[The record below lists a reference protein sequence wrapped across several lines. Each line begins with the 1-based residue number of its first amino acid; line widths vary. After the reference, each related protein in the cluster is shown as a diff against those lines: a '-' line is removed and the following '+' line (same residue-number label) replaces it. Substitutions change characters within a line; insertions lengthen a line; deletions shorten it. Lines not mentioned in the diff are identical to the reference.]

1 MKRLLPRADIENWGG
16 PDLHGDADCEG
27 WSIAI
32 QWLGLLLELNFARV
46 GGRKGKAR

>member
-16 PDLHGDADCEG
+16 ADIDGNGHCEG

-32 QWLGLLLELNFARV
+32 QWLGLIVEFNVGRV
-46 GGRKGKAR
+46 TDRNGGVK